1 MPPLLIAVD
10 LLQPSPPIESSL
22 HLMPFPLAHIR
33 HRSMGLADHPG
44 LGPLRMTVRA
54 QETTSTVTFASVAVR
69 MNATWNGSF
78 LATLLA
84 TEEGPI
90 HGDPLLPDIWTFH
103 ASHLRITRSGSLH
116 RGHLRHPRNDSLQEG
131 HPLQSEWDSLLTH
144 NTRSDSPH
152 GGHLRHPRSDSLPK
166 GHPHQSEWDSL
177 LTQGLA
183 HPGDPFLG
191 ILALQ
196 GHAPPGIPSLQ
207 REVPLLLKED
217 VMSQE
222 IQSLLS
228 SITHLEL
235 RLVSLLKRDPIHGL
249 LLPIL
254 LLLRGKIEKR
264 MIPLYQQQLRQWLTS
279 LCEVFLKPRPLQPIL
294 HLDLLIFRPR

>member
-33 HRSMGLADHPG
+33 HRSMDLANHPG
-44 LGPLRMTVRA
+44 LGPLRMTARG
-54 QETTSTVTFASVAVR
+54 QETTSAVTFASVAVR

-84 TEEGPI
+84 TEEGPV

-103 ASHLRITRSGSLH
+103 ASHLR
-116 RGHLRHPRNDSLQEG
+116 
-131 HPLQSEWDSLLTH
+131 
-144 NTRSDSPH
+144 
-152 GGHLRHPRSDSLPK
+152 HPRSNSLPK

-191 ILALQ
+191 ILVLQ

-207 REVPLLLKED
+207 REVTLLLKED
-217 VMSQE
+217 VMSRRDSVSPQ
-222 IQSLLS
+222 QHHSSRASSLEPS
-228 SITHLEL
+228 SRETPFTVFSYPSFFSFE
-235 RLVSLLKRDPIHGL
+235 G
-249 LLPIL
+249 
-254 LLLRGKIEKR
+254 
-264 MIPLYQQQLRQWLTS
+264 RQRS
-279 LCEVFLKPRPLQPIL
+279 
-294 HLDLLIFRPR
+294 